1 MEVETIIV
9 ANREYTCHKMNAFA
23 ANKLLLR
30 LQKVVLPVIGSALG
44 DGKGI
49 GDVDVAAAATMISE
63 HLDEAT
69 IDTIVLPMF
78 SDSRLYD
85 VEKKRFI
92 RSSSD
97 IDMCFSAD
105 TLIDFYELIFEV
117 GKVQFAS
124 FFGKLADRFGGLIA
138 EAKLPESPGSS
149 TKI

>member
-9 ANREYTCHKMNAFA
+9 ANREYTCHKINPFT

-30 LQKVVLPVIGSALG
+30 LQKVVLPIIGSALG
-44 DGKGI
+44 EGKSI
-49 GDVDVAAAATMISE
+49 GDVDVAAAVSMISE
-63 HLDEAT
+63 RLDEAT
-69 IDTIVLPMF
+69 MDTIVLPMF
-78 SDSRLYD
+78 AESKLYD

-92 RSSSD
+92 RASSD
-97 IDMCFSAD
+97 IDVCFSVD

-138 EAKLPESPGSS
+138 EAKLPESPESS
-149 TKI
+149 MKI